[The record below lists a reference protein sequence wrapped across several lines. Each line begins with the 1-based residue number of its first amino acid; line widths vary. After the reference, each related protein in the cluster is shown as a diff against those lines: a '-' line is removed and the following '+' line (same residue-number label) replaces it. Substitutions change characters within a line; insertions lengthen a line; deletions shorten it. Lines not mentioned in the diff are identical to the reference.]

1 MRLVALSGSLRA
13 DSHNRR
19 LLAAAVRALPDDIEV
34 VEAPRLHDVPPF
46 DEDREGDLPAA
57 IEALGAAIR
66 DADAVL
72 IATPEY
78 NASVPGHLK
87 NALDWVSRPFE
98 GNPLHGKPVLV
109 IGGSTGMFGAAW
121 AQADLKR
128 ILGAIGARALDA
140 GAVVPRIHEA
150 FDDDGHPVDAAVRD
164 QLEAALAALLD
175 EVRVAA

>member
-1 MRLVALSGSLRA
+1 LSGSLRA

-19 LLAAAVRALPDDIEV
+19 LLHAAVRSLPDAIEI
-34 VEAPRLHDVPPF
+34 VEAPRLHDVPAF
-46 DEDREGDLPAA
+46 DEDREDDLPVS
-57 IEALGAAIR
+57 IEALSDAIR
-66 DADAVL
+66 GADALL

-98 GNPLHGKPVLV
+98 GNPLQGKPVLV

-128 ILGAIGARALDA
+128 ILGAMGARALDA
-140 GAVVPRIHEA
+140 GAAVPRIHEA
-150 FDDDGHPVDAAVRD
+150 FDGDGEPVDEAVRE
-164 QLEAALAALLD
+164 QLAAALAVLLD
-175 EVRVAA
+175 HVCVAA